1 MSRRHPLFLSC
12 HVIISGLFFTACDD
26 TNEGATDFTPDSV
39 TDESGDTNSG
49 ANTDADSD
57 TGIETDAIETPY
69 QGFEDLYILTSSD
82 DPVDVCRVRYELH
95 AVDEPEVPCEICEW
109 DVVVEK
115 SHPKV
120 VLDLGGAC
128 ANSDL
133 VLDEAAIEAPVGE
146 RVAYGFASEYVGH
159 ASILMRYNEASGRWE
174 GFTPANWNPETSV
187 LRYNNR
193 DGICTY
199 AGQGDTEPST
209 VGICGF
215 SGEATVSN
223 LEI

>member
-1 MSRRHPLFLSC
+1 MSRRHFLFFIY
-12 HVIISGLFFTACDD
+12 HMIISGPFFQACYD
-26 TNEGATDFTPDSV
+26 TTDVPTDVAPDSV
-39 TDESGDTNSG
+39 VDKFGDTNFG
-49 ANTDADSD
+49 TDTD
-57 TGIETDAIETPY
+57 TEIGTDAIETPY

-95 AVDEPEVPCEICEW
+95 AVGEPEVPCEICEW

-133 VLDEAAIEAPVGE
+133 GLDNAAIEASVGE
-146 RVAYGFASEYVGH
+146 RAAFGFASEYVGH

-174 GFTPANWNPETSV
+174 GFTPANWDPEISV
-187 LRYNNR
+187 LRYNSR

-199 AGQGDTEPST
+199 AGEGDTAPST
-209 VGICGF
+209 SGICGF
-215 SGEATVSN
+215 SGEAIVSN
-223 LEI
+223 SEI